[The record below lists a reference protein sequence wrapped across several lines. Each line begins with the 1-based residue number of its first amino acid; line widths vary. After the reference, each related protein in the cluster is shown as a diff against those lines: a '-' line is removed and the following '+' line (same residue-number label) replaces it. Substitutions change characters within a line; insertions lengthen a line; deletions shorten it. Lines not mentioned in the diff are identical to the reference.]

1 MYLHLIC
8 CPWGTFTVAD
18 SELSAATAWLET
30 RVDQFVPPSNEY
42 SAKKYAV
49 TFAEAEFAM
58 WRVDGFE
65 PPEQAL
71 LVLDTE
77 GSITGQFT
85 VELSDNVV

>member
-1 MYLHLIC
+1 
-8 CPWGTFTVAD
+8 
-18 SELSAATAWLET
+18 
-30 RVDQFVPPSNEY
+30 
-42 SAKKYAV
+42 
-49 TFAEAEFAM
+49 M